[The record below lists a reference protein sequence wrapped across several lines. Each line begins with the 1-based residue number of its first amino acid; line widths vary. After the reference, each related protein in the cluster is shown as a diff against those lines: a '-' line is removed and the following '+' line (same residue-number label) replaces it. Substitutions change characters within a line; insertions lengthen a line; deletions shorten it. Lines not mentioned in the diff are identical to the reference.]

1 MTEPARDAGL
11 DAGADGT
18 RLTEPGS
25 DLPGAGAD
33 DLREVADEAAQAS
46 AEAQA
51 AQTASD
57 GPEPGPVP
65 GSGAGPVPGSA
76 DGSGAEPDAGP
87 GSGDPLGDALGLA
100 EQRLGDLLR
109 ERAEFVNYRRR
120 VERDREVAGEQGRAA
135 VLTALLPVL
144 DDIDGARTHGDLVGP
159 FASVAD
165 KLDGVLRRL
174 GLEPFGEPGDVFDP
188 ALHEALLQDGATQVD
203 VPTCTQVLQRGYRSG
218 ERVLRPAR
226 VAVASPA

>member
-1 MTEPARDAGL
+1 VTEPTTATPGGPDQPSADATG
-11 DAGADGT
+11 
-18 RLTEPGS
+18 RTEPGS

-33 DLREVADEAAQAS
+33 ELRQVAEEAGQAS
-46 AEAQA
+46 ADAQA
-51 AQTASD
+51 ARSGAGGDPPVAS
-57 GPEPGPVP
+57 GSGEQAGA
-65 GSGAGPVPGSA
+65 GSGAPDPGA
-76 DGSGAEPDAGP
+76 GGGGDA
-87 GSGDPLGDALGLA
+87 LADALGLA

-135 VLTALLPVL
+135 VLSALLPVL
-144 DDIDGARTHGDLVGP
+144 DDIDGARTHGDLLGP

-174 GLEPFGEPGDVFDP
+174 GLEPFGEPGDLFDP

-218 ERVLRPAR
+218 DRVLRPAR

>member
-1 MTEPARDAGL
+1 MTADPTGPAPGTDGSAQAAG
-11 DAGADGT
+11 T
-18 RLTEPGS
+18 PLTEPGS

-33 DLREVADEAAQAS
+33 DLREVADGAAQAS
-46 AEAQA
+46 ADAQA
-51 AQTASD
+51 AQGPD
-57 GPEPGPVP
+57 GPAG
-65 GSGAGPVPGSA
+65 GQDGGQDGGAAQDDDQLVA
-76 DGSGAEPDAGP
+76 
-87 GSGDPLGDALGLA
+87 ALGLA

-135 VLTALLPVL
+135 VLSALLPVL
-144 DDIDGARTHGDLVGP
+144 DDIEGARAHGDLTGP

-165 KLDGVLRRL
+165 KLDAVLRRL
-174 GLEPFGEPGDVFDP
+174 GLEPFGEPGDAFDP

-218 ERVLRPAR
+218 DRVLRPAR

>member
-1 MTEPARDAGL
+1 MTDQTPLRPEEDLPR
-11 DAGADGT
+11 
-18 RLTEPGS
+18 TEPGS
-25 DLPGAGAD
+25 DLPGPGAD
-33 DLREVADEAAQAS
+33 DMRPVVAEAAQAS
-46 AEAQA
+46 AD
-51 AQTASD
+51 AQTA
-57 GPEPGPVP
+57 GP
-65 GSGAGPVPGSA
+65 AGGQSNRDTVTDPQAETAASEGSA
-76 DGSGAEPDAGP
+76 DHLA
-87 GSGDPLGDALGLA
+87 DALGLA
-100 EQRLGDLLR
+100 EARLGDLLR

-120 VERDREVAGEQGRAA
+120 VERDREVSAEQGKVA
-135 VLTALLPVL
+135 VLTAILPVL

-165 KLDGVLRRL
+165 KLDATLRRL

-218 ERVLRPAR
+218 DRVLRPAR